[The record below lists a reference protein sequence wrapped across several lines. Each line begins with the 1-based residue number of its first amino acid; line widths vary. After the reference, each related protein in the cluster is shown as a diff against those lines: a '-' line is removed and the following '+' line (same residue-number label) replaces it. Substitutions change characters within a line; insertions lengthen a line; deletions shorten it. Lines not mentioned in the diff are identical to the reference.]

1 MIEQKLPLHR
11 KYRPESFDEV
21 YGNRTT
27 IKALKLK
34 IEEGA
39 TTTFL
44 FHGKRGTG
52 KTTVA
57 RIVAREM
64 GAGGIDIHEYDVAD
78 VGLKDFAREQ
88 KQMTRFAPLSGNKR
102 VTIYDECQ
110 DASAG
115 FWNAMLKTLE
125 EPPKNNYF
133 VLCTTN
139 PSKLP
144 DAIKSRCASFRFSPL
159 NSKEAI
165 SFLNSICD
173 KEKVDYLDDDVLEA
187 IADKTESIP
196 REMLTLLDKVIDI
209 EEKNE
214 IFDIIE
220 SHVSMSVDNEDLREL
235 AKALLAG
242 KSWKIVRGMLK
253 RIELEPES
261 IRHSILNYV
270 ASVLLNS
277 DGKAAD
283 RLFLIVEEFKET
295 FIYSGR
301 ARLFA
306 ACYACTKF

>member
-1 MIEQKLPLHR
+1 MTEIKLPLHR
-11 KYRPESFDEV
+11 KYRPQSFDEV

-27 IKALKLK
+27 VKALRLK

-57 RIVAREM
+57 RIVAKEM
-64 GAGGIDIHEYDVAD
+64 GAGGIDIYEYDVAD

-88 KQMTRFAPLSGNKR
+88 KQMTRFAPLSGSKR

-110 DASAG
+110 DASSG

-125 EPPKNNYF
+125 EPPRNNYF
-133 VLCTTN
+133 ILCTTN
-139 PSKLP
+139 PEKLP
-144 DAIKSRCASFRFSPL
+144 AAIKSRCSDYKFSSL
-159 NSKEAI
+159 NTKESLA
-165 SFLNSICD
+165 LLQDICD
-173 KEKVDYLDDDVLEA
+173 KEKVDYLSGDVLKA
-187 IADKTESIP
+187 ICDKVEGVP
-196 REMLTLLDKVIDI
+196 REALILLDKVVDI
-209 EEKNE
+209 EGEKE
-214 IFDIIE
+214 IFEVIE
-220 SHVSMSVDNEDLREL
+220 SYVSVSVDSEDLR
-235 AKALLAG
+235 LLARALIDG
-242 KSWKIVRGMLK
+242 KSWKLIRELLK
-253 RIELEPES
+253 RIDAEPES
-261 IRHSILNYV
+261 IRHAVLNYV